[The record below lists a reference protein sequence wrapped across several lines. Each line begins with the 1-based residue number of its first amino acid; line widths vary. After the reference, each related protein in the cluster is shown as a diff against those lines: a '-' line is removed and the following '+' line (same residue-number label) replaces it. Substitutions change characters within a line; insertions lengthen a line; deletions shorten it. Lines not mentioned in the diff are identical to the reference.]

1 MIALSVLTITLCWLL
16 LQLPS
21 LPASWLLPLLLPL
34 LLIPA
39 WCLGGPR
46 AAACL
51 LMVGWTWLVAAA
63 VLAERLP
70 ASRVNE
76 DLLVQVTVCDFPRE
90 SAGVTRFV
98 VDTGAVAMFPPLPRR
113 LSVAWYEEAPAPA
126 IGEHWQLVLRL
137 RGARGLYSAAG
148 FDFERWLFTQ
158 RIGGSA
164 YVRASGDNLR
174 LAPPVPHPC
183 RLAMLRGGLGARLEA
198 ALGDHPAAGHL
209 LGLAVGARHRLTEAD
224 WLRLRR
230 TGTSHLMAISGLHV
244 GLAAGCWALLGGLLG
259 RLALRCGWPLA
270 PGRLA
275 LAAGLLGGTGYAALA
290 GFAIPTLRALAM
302 LWTAGLLLSL
312 RRRVRAAEALAAAG
326 LAVVAVDPL
335 AVLQAGF
342 WLSFAGVAL
351 CLLAATALPPA
362 PSRSP
367 PHRRILRALGALL
380 LLQVLLGIGLAP
392 LTIAWFG
399 ETSLMSLPANL
410 LAVPMFSLLL
420 VPLVLAG
427 TLLLVPWPWA
437 AGLLLG
443 AAAALLEPLLRAL
456 DWLAAFPGAAVELEF
471 AGAAARTLALGAAAL
486 LLWPPPQPARGLAAV
501 ALAGAC
507 LAGPRPLPPGAL
519 EVRVLDVGQ
528 GLSVLLQTRNRA
540 LLYDAGPASGDSDAG
555 SRVALPALRRAGV
568 RRLDRL
574 LISHQHMDHRGGAAS
589 VLAAHP
595 GALLLA
601 PKDWG
606 LPARRFQRCR
616 AGLAWR
622 WDGLEFEILHPDAAR
637 VPWSHNDGSCVLL
650 VRGAAG
656 SVLLPGDLER
666 LGERYL
672 LRERPPGQVD
682 LLLAPHHGSR
692 TSSTAGLVAATRP
705 GFVVVSAGAF
715 NRFGHPDPAVLA
727 RWGEAGA
734 CVLDTGRDG
743 AIAFRLDGRSGGLR
757 PWRARTDAR
766 RLWTSVDPP
775 PTSCR

>member
-1 MIALSVLTITLCWLL
+1 MIALSVATITLCWML
-16 LQLPS
+16 LQLPG
-21 LPASWLLPLLLPL
+21 LPGPGLLLVLLPPLLLL
-34 LLIPA
+34 G
-39 WCLGGPR
+39 WCLGGAR
-46 AAACL
+46 AVACVL
-51 LMVGWTWLVAAA
+51 AGGWTCLVAGA

-70 ASRVNE
+70 AGRVNE
-76 DLLVQVTVCDFPRE
+76 DVLVQVTICDFPRQ

-113 LSVAWYEEAPAPA
+113 LNVGWYEDAPAPA

-137 RGARGLYSAAG
+137 RGARGLYNAAG

-164 YVRASGDNLR
+164 YVRASAENRR
-174 LAPPVPHPC
+174 LAAPAAHPC
-183 RLAMLRGGLGARLEA
+183 RLAALRGRLAAQLEA
-198 ALGDHPAAGHL
+198 VVGDHPAAGHL

-244 GLAAGCWALLGGLLG
+244 GLAAGCWALLAGLVA
-259 RLALRCGWPLA
+259 RLALRCGWPMA
-270 PGRLA
+270 PRRLA
-275 LAAGLLGGTGYAALA
+275 LAAALLGGTGYAALA

-312 RRRVRAAEALAAAG
+312 RRRVRAADALAAAG
-326 LAVVAVDPL
+326 FVVVVLDPL

-351 CLLAATALPPA
+351 CLLAAALLPPA
-362 PSRSP
+362 PARQP
-367 PHRRILRALGALL
+367 LRRRAGRALGALL
-380 LLQVLLGIGLAP
+380 LLQLLLGLGLAP

-410 LAVPMFSLLL
+410 LAVPVFSLLL

-427 TLLLVPWPWA
+427 TLLLPLWPWA
-437 AGLLLG
+437 AAQLLG
-443 AAAALLEPLLRAL
+443 GAAALLGPLLSAL
-456 DWLAAFPGAAVELEF
+456 GWLAAVPGAALELEF
-471 AGAAARTLALGAAAL
+471 AGAAARTLALAAAVL
-486 LLWPPPQPARGLAAV
+486 LVWPPPYPARWLAAL
-501 ALAGAC
+501 ALAGAS
-507 LAGPRPLPPGAL
+507 LTAPRPLPYGTL

-528 GLSVLLQTRNRA
+528 GLSVLVRTRSRS
-540 LLYDAGPASGDSDAG
+540 LLYDAGPAAGDSDAG
-555 SRVALPALRRAGV
+555 SRVALPALRQAGI

-574 LISHQHMDHRGGAAS
+574 LISHQHLDHRGGAES

-601 PKDWG
+601 PADWG

-622 WDGLEFEILHPDAAR
+622 WDGFTFELLHPDEAR

-650 VRGAAG
+650 VSGPGG

-692 TSSTAGLVAATRP
+692 TSSTSELVAATRP
-705 GFVVVSAGAF
+705 AFVVVSAGLF
-715 NRFGHPDPAVLA
+715 NRFGHPDPAVVA
-727 RWGEAGA
+727 RWSEAGA

-743 AIAFRLDGRSGGLR
+743 AVAFRLDGRGGALR
-757 PWRARTDAR
+757 PWRARADAR
-766 RLWTSVDPP
+766 RLWTSPDPGP
-775 PTSCR
+775 SSCQ